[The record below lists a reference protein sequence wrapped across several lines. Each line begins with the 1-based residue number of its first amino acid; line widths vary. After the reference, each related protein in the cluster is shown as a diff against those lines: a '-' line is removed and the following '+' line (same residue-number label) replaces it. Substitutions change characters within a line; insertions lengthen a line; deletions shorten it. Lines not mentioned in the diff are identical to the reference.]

1 MNNTWKKLFAL
12 TLAVLLVLATFA
24 ACGKKTSGSKD
35 TKAGIF
41 GKDAS
46 VKQSDDGTTPA
57 SASTDTNDSA
67 FRTNE
72 YITFGT
78 YEQDN
83 NTANGAE
90 PIEWL
95 VLAKDGDKALIISKY
110 GLDSH
115 EYGSS
120 ADNNGETNTWE
131 NSRIRTWLNDT
142 FLNTAF
148 DAAEQSRIQT
158 ITVTAEKNPEY
169 DPDPG
174 NNTQDRIFL
183 LSISEARQY
192 FDSKESRMCVPTDY
206 AIAQGVEASGSQS
219 TCYWWL
225 RNPGIYD
232 TSAADVD
239 IDGSVSN
246 FGWGIANTNLA
257 VRPAMW
263 ITLDA

>member
-35 TKAGIF
+35 PKAGIF

-46 VKQSDDGTTPA
+46 VTQSDDGTTPA

-95 VLAKDGDKALIISKY
+95 VLAKEDNRVLVISKY
-110 GLDSH
+110 ALDSQLYNA
-115 EYGSS
+115 EWTSV
-120 ADNNGETNTWE
+120 TWE
-131 NSRIRTWLNDT
+131 TCTLRTWLNET
-142 FLNTAF
+142 FLSNAF
-148 DAAEQSRIQT
+148 NPTEQSKIQAT
-158 ITVTAEKNPEY
+158 NVTADKNPWTNT
-169 DPDPG
+169 DAG
-174 NNTQDRIFL
+174 NDTLDKVFL
-183 LSISEARQY
+183 LSFKEADKY
-192 FDSKESRMCVPTDY
+192 FNSDTERRCAPTSY
-206 AIAQGVEASGSQS
+206 
-219 TCYWWL
+219 
-225 RNPGIYD
+225 
-232 TSAADVD
+232 ADVLGAWESD
-239 IDGSVSN
+239 DNYRRS
-246 FGWGIANTNLA
+246 FA
-257 VRPAMW
+257 
-263 ITLDA
+263 